1 MAKVHFFLQGK
12 GGVGKSFCIT
22 MLAQYLFDQ
31 GLSPICIDTDPV
43 NKTFSAY
50 ERFHAKKMDITKNGK
65 IDQLKF
71 DTIVEIIDK
80 AGDEDSILV
89 DNGASSFVVFSDY
102 LLKSDVP
109 GLLAELGHIVT
120 IHTVV
125 TGGDE
130 QGDTIKGFEA
140 LAMSFKEPTRM
151 VLWLNPYFG
160 AVEFEGKSFE
170 EFKVYKENKHRV
182 NSLLY
187 LPNWDD
193 NFRFN
198 VGQMLKSRLTFSE
211 ALADSTSPIMTGQR
225 LKLAKQHIE
234 NVISKIEVL

>member
-1 MAKVHFFLQGK
+1 
-12 GGVGKSFCIT
+12 
-22 MLAQYLFDQ
+22 
-31 GLSPICIDTDPV
+31 
-43 NKTFSAY
+43 
-50 ERFHAKKMDITKNGK
+50 
-65 IDQLKF
+65 
-71 DTIVEIIDK
+71 
-80 AGDEDSILV
+80 
-89 DNGASSFVVFSDY
+89 
-102 LLKSDVP
+102 
-109 GLLAELGHIVT
+109 
-120 IHTVV
+120 
-125 TGGDE
+125 
-130 QGDTIKGFEA
+130 
-140 LAMSFKEPTRM
+140 M

-211 ALADSTSPIMTGQR
+211 ALADSTSPIMTRQR